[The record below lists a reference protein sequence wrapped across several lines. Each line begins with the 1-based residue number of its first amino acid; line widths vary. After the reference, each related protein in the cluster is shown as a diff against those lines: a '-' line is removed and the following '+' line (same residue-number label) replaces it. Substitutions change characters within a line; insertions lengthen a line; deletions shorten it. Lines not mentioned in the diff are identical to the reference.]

1 MLFVKKKENLDFFA
15 LDIGESTIKVVKL
28 KDISKNPTLELI
40 GSVPTPFGIIGSEN
54 EEHKR
59 SIANVIHNIV
69 KDLGIKTKNVALSI
83 PDNSIFSRI
92 IRVSVKK
99 ETDLEEAVFWATKRN
114 VPIAPDEVQ
123 VDWSIVKQSTPL
135 ADGVVQYD
143 ILLIAA
149 PKLLIERYVNIL
161 KMVNIEP
168 ILIETESLSL
178 VRSLSS
184 VNDHSPSVIIDF
196 GFKTTKF
203 IVSFRNTLLF
213 NQTIAIGSYVLTKA
227 ISQEFGM
234 EEMQAEE
241 YKKSYGLDQS
251 QLEGKIYR
259 AISPIMD
266 SMINEIKR
274 TLNAYKVT
282 NIGDM
287 PNKMIIVGNGS
298 LLPNLVLYLAQNLS
312 IEVEVGNP
320 YSKIYIPPDLKNK
333 LPALLPGYAVAIG
346 LALKT

>member
-1 MLFVKKKENLDFFA
+1 MLFTKKKENLNFFA

-28 KDISKNPTLELI
+28 KDTKKNPTLEFI
-40 GSVPTPFGIIGSEN
+40 GSTPTPFGIVGSEN
-54 EEHKR
+54 EEHKKALALA
-59 SIANVIHNIV
+59 IKNVL
-69 KDLGIKTKNVALSI
+69 KDLGIKTKEVAVSI
-83 PDNSIFSRI
+83 PDDSIFSRI
-92 IRVSVKK
+92 IRISVKK
-99 ETDLEEAVFWATKRN
+99 ESDLEEAVFWATKRN

-123 VDWSIVKQSTPL
+123 VDWSIVKQSEPL

-143 ILLIAA
+143 ILLVAA

-161 KMVNIEP
+161 KMVDLTP
-168 ILIETESLSL
+168 VLIETESLSL

-184 VNDHSPSVIIDF
+184 YNDNSPSAIIDF

-213 NQTIAIGSYVLTKA
+213 DQTIAIGSYVLTKA

-241 YKKSYGLDQS
+241 YKKNYGLDQS
-251 QLEGKIYR
+251 QIEGKIYR
-259 AISPIMD
+259 SISPIMD

-274 TLNAYKVT
+274 TINSYKAI
-282 NIGDM
+282 NIGDV
-287 PNKMIIVGNGS
+287 PNKLIIVGNGS

-312 IEVEVGNP
+312 MEVEVGNP
-320 YSKIYIPPDLKNK
+320 YSKIYIPPELKNK

-346 LALKT
+346 LALKV